1 MNSLRDK
8 RSRLAVGL
16 AMALP
21 AALLVG
27 CGGGDGNDDDG
38 QASVYTLQLLH
49 AADQEGGAPAVEDA
63 PRFSAVLN
71 ALRATQP
78 ERTLVLSS
86 GDNVIPG
93 PFFSASE
100 DASLAG
106 LLGVPA
112 PGRTDIL
119 MLNAMGIQASAFGNH
134 EFDLGPATVAS
145 LLAAESNA
153 GGSYPGTAFPY
164 LSSNLD
170 FTADSS
176 LGPLVVA
183 DGQPAGGLA
192 NGIARSTIITVNG
205 QTIGI
210 VGATTPTLDVIS
222 SPGPDIVITPA
233 DSNDIAALAAEIQV
247 SVDALTATGID
258 KVIVLAHM
266 QQIAIEQQLAQLLN
280 DVDII
285 VAGGSNTILADGTD
299 RLRAG
304 DTAVGTYPLQYVS
317 PKGEPVL
324 VVNTDGNYRYVGRLV
339 VDFDEAGVVLPGSL
353 DQAVN
358 GAYATDEQGVTALG
372 SPAPDATVAALAA
385 GVGAVIAERDG
396 NVFGQTTVYL
406 NGLRES
412 VRTEETNLGN
422 LSADAN
428 LWVAQQVDASTAV
441 SIKNGGGI
449 RDDIG
454 EVVFP
459 AGSTNPDD
467 VQRLPPP
474 ANVLAGKPEGGI
486 SQFDIQNALRFNN
499 ELSLVTVTAEELAA
513 LVEHAVAGVAP
524 GATPGS
530 FGQVGGIRFSFDP
543 SQPAGDRVQNLL
555 VVDANGA
562 ADGVLPDTVIAGGE
576 LQGDGGRTF
585 RVVTLN
591 FMADGGDG
599 YPFPVTGRVDLV
611 EEGLPAGVAT
621 FADAGSEQDALAEY
635 LAAMFPIGG
644 PFTTADTPV
653 AQDTR
658 IQNLSARPDTVL
670 NP

>member
-396 NVFGQTTVYL
+396 NVFGQTTAYL

>member
-27 CGGGDGNDDDG
+27 CSGGDGNDDDG

-513 LVEHAVAGVAP
+513 LVEHSVAGVAP